1 MNKLE
6 DYYAALTNTKPKGQ
20 QVILIAENDLCM
32 LKISELKKVIENH
45 NESMKLTDIE
55 NVKNHLEL
63 NIKELELRVMELN
76 TKINLNN
83 IMITRINIALNN
95 SC

>member
-6 DYYAALTNTKPKGQ
+6 NYFAALTNTKPKGQ
-20 QVILIAENDLCM
+20 LVILVAENDLCM
-32 LKISELKKVIENH
+32 LKISELNKVIENY
-45 NESMKLTDIE
+45 NESIKITDID

>member
-1 MNKLE
+1 MNKLQ
-6 DYYAALTNTKPKGQ
+6 DYFAALTYTKPKGQ
-20 QVILIAENDLCM
+20 QVILIAENELCK
-32 LKISELKKVIENH
+32 LKISELKALIENH
-45 NESMKLTDIE
+45 SESINTTDIE